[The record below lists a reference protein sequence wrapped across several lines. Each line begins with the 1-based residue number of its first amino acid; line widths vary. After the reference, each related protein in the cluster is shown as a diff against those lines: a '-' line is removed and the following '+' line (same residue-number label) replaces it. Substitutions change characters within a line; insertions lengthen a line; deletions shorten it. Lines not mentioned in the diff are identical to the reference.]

1 VNGETST
8 SEDLTI
14 LAAVE
19 ALETGTG
26 APGGVPRPD
35 EEAETLA
42 RLYNEVLGLIPYE
55 LEPVAPS
62 PAARARLMAA
72 IAGDETQPAP
82 EPPRAAAPVA
92 VPPGPVAPVRPPA
105 PPTGEMRVPPQQPQR
120 PAIAGT
126 AARRRSRWPL
136 TLAAS
141 LAVLGLALS
150 GLLFWNWQQDR
161 ETIARLNRELTEERS
176 RAAGAFAELRKMQS
190 NTLDMRQKMEL
201 VTSPTVQVSALR
213 PMGAPPLQPQAR
225 GMLFVAA
232 DHQHW
237 YLSLKGL
244 QPPQAGKVYKLWF
257 MADQGPVGVSAFPA
271 RSGVPIELSS
281 QEMPAGTR
289 AAMIT
294 LESDPL
300 APAPTGPEVL
310 RAGAVSPIG

>member
-1 VNGETST
+1 MNGETST

-19 ALETGTG
+19 SLETGTG
-26 APGGVPRPD
+26 VPGGAPRPD
-35 EEAETLA
+35 EETETLA

-62 PAARARLMAA
+62 PGVRARLMAR
-72 IAGDETQPAP
+72 IAGEDMGDETQPAPP
-82 EPPRAAAPVA
+82 EPPRAAAPAA
-92 VPPGPVAPVRPPA
+92 VPPAPVRPPA
-105 PPTGEMRVPPQQPQR
+105 PPTGEVRVQPQR

-126 AARRRSRWPL
+126 ASRRRSRWPL

-150 GLLFWNWQQDR
+150 ALLFWNWQQDR

-176 RAAGAFAELRKMQS
+176 RAAGAFAQVRKMQS
-190 NTLDMRQKMEL
+190 DTLDMRQKMEL
-201 VTSPTVQVSALR
+201 VTSPTVEVSALR
-213 PMGAPPLQPQAR
+213 PMGAPPLQPAAR
-225 GMLFVAA
+225 GLLFVAA

-244 QPPQAGKVYKLWF
+244 QPPGAGRVYKLWF
-257 MADQGPVGVSAFPA
+257 ATDQGMVGVSSFPA
-271 RSGVPIELSS
+271 RAGVPIELSS
-281 QEMPAGTR
+281 QEMPAGTK
-289 AAMIT
+289 AAMVT

-310 RAGAVSPIG
+310 RAGAVSPIS

>member
-1 VNGETST
+1 MNGETLS

-19 ALETGTG
+19 ALETGDAT
-26 APGGVPRPD
+26 PGGSPRPD
-35 EEAETLA
+35 EVAETLA

-62 PAARARLMAA
+62 PGARDRLMAA

-82 EPPRAAAPVA
+82 VEPADVAAPALAPA
-92 VPPGPVAPVRPPA
+92 VPVAPIRPPA
-105 PPTGEMRVPPQQPQR
+105 PPTGEVRVQR
-120 PAIAGT
+120 PAMV
-126 AARRRSRWPL
+126 ARRRSRWPL

-141 LAVLGLALS
+141 LAVLALGLS
-150 GLLFWNWQQDR
+150 GLLYYKWQQDH
-161 ETIARLNRELTEERS
+161 ETIARLNQELVTERS
-176 RAAGAFAELRKMQS
+176 RAAGAFAQVRKMQS
-190 NTLDMRQKMEL
+190 DSLDMRQKLAL
-201 VTSPTVQVSALR
+201 VTSPTVAVSALR
-213 PMGAPPLQPQAR
+213 PMGAPPLQPEAR
-225 GMLFVAA
+225 GVLFVAA

-237 YLSLKGL
+237 YISLKGL
-244 QPPQAGKVYKLWF
+244 QPPEAGKVYKLWF
-257 MADQGPVGVSAFPA
+257 LADQGTVGVSAFPA
-271 RSGVPIELSS
+271 RPGVPIELSS

-310 RAGAVSPIG
+310 RAGAVTPIS

>member
-1 VNGETST
+1 VNGETTT
-8 SEDLTI
+8 SEDLMI

-26 APGGVPRPD
+26 TPGGAPRPD
-35 EEAETLA
+35 EAAETLA
-42 RLYNEVLGLIPYE
+42 RLYDEVLGLIPYE
-55 LEPVAPS
+55 LEPVTPP
-62 PAARARLMAA
+62 PAVKARLLAA

-82 EPPRAAAPVA
+82 EPPRAAAP
-92 VPPGPVAPVRPPA
+92 APVPVPVMPPRQPV
-105 PPTGEMRVPPQQPQR
+105 PPTGEIRVQPQR
-120 PAIAGT
+120 PAMV
-126 AARRRSRWPL
+126 ARRRSRWPL

-141 LAVLGLALS
+141 LAVLALGLS
-150 GLLFWNWQQDR
+150 SLLAYKWQQDR
-161 ETIARLNRELTEERS
+161 ETIARLNQELTEERS
-176 RAAGAFAELRKMQS
+176 RAAGAFAQVRKMQS
-190 NTLDMRQKMEL
+190 DSLDMRQKMEL
-201 VTSPTVQVSALR
+201 VTSPTVAVSALR
-213 PMGAPPLQPQAR
+213 PMGAPPLQPAAR
-225 GMLFVAA
+225 GLLFVAA

-244 QPPQAGKVYKLWF
+244 QPPEAGKVYKLWF
-257 MADQGPVGVSAFPA
+257 MADQGMVGVSAFPA

-310 RAGAVSPIG
+310 RAGPVSPIS

>member
-1 VNGETST
+1 MNGEILT
-8 SEDLTI
+8 SEELAI

-26 APGGVPRPD
+26 TPGGATRPD

-62 PAARARLMAA
+62 PAAKVRLMAA
-72 IAGDETQPAP
+72 VAGDETQPAP
-82 EPPRAAAPVA
+82 EPPRAVAPAAVPPAPVA
-92 VPPGPVAPVRPPA
+92 PPRPPA
-105 PPTGEMRVPPQQPQR
+105 PPAGEVRVQQPPR
-120 PAIAGT
+120 PAMV
-126 AARRRSRWPL
+126 ARRRSRWPL

-150 GLLFWNWQQDR
+150 ALLLWNWQQDR

-176 RAAGAFAELRKMQS
+176 RAAGAFAQVRKMQS
-190 NTLDMRQKMEL
+190 DTLDMRQKMAL
-201 VTSPTVQVSALR
+201 VTSPTVAVSALR

-225 GMLFVAA
+225 GLLFVAE

-244 QPPQAGKVYKLWF
+244 QPPEAGKVYKLWF
-257 MADQGPVGVSAFPA
+257 VADQGMVGVSAFPA

-281 QEMPAGTR
+281 QEMPTGTK

-310 RAGAVSPIG
+310 RAGAVSPIS

>member
-1 VNGETST
+1 VNGETLS

-19 ALETGTG
+19 ALETGDAT
-26 APGGVPRPD
+26 PGGSPRPD
-35 EEAETLA
+35 EVAETLA

-62 PAARARLMAA
+62 PGARDRLMAA

-82 EPPRAAAPVA
+82 VEPADVAAPAPAPALAPA
-92 VPPGPVAPVRPPA
+92 VPVAPIRPPA
-105 PPTGEMRVPPQQPQR
+105 PPTGEVRVQR
-120 PAIAGT
+120 PAMV
-126 AARRRSRWPL
+126 ARRRSRWPL

-141 LAVLGLALS
+141 LAVLALGLS
-150 GLLFWNWQQDR
+150 GLLYYKWQQDH
-161 ETIARLNRELTEERS
+161 ETIARLNQELVTERS
-176 RAAGAFAELRKMQS
+176 RAAGAFAQVRKMQS
-190 NTLDMRQKMEL
+190 DSLDMRQKLAL
-201 VTSPTVQVSALR
+201 VTSPTVAVSALR
-213 PMGAPPLQPQAR
+213 PMGAPPLQPEAR
-225 GMLFVAA
+225 GVLFVAA

-237 YLSLKGL
+237 YISLKGL
-244 QPPQAGKVYKLWF
+244 QPPEAGKVYKLWF
-257 MADQGPVGVSAFPA
+257 LADQGTVGVSAFPA
-271 RSGVPIELSS
+271 RPGVPIELSS

-310 RAGAVSPIG
+310 RAGAVTPIS

>member
-1 VNGETST
+1 VNGETTS
-8 SEDLTI
+8 SEDLMI

-19 ALETGTG
+19 ALETGAD
-26 APGGVPRPD
+26 APGGSPRPD
-35 EEAETLA
+35 EASETLA

-55 LEPVAPS
+55 LEPIVPS
-62 PAARARLMAA
+62 TEARTRLMAA
-72 IAGDETQPAP
+72 LIIEDDKGDETRPAP
-82 EPPRAAAPVA
+82 EPALAAPV
-92 VPPGPVAPVRPPA
+92 PPA
-105 PPTGEMRVPPQQPQR
+105 PVTPLRSPAAPAGEVRVQPQR
-120 PAIAGT
+120 PALAGT
-126 AARRRSRWPL
+126 AARRRSRWLL

-141 LAVLGLALS
+141 LAVLALGLS
-150 GLLFWNWQQDR
+150 GLLFYKWQQDR
-161 ETIARLNRELTEERS
+161 ETIARLNQELKEERS
-176 RAAGAFAELRKMQS
+176 RAAGAFAEVRKMRS
-190 NTLDMRQKMEL
+190 DSLDMRQKMEL
-201 VTSPTVQVSALR
+201 VTSPTVAVSALR
-213 PMGAPPLQPQAR
+213 PMGAPPLQPGAR
-225 GMLFVAA
+225 GLLFVAA

-244 QPPQAGKVYKLWF
+244 QPPEGGKVYKLWF

-310 RAGAVSPIG
+310 RAGPVSPIS

>member
-1 VNGETST
+1 MNGETST

-19 ALETGTG
+19 ALERGID

-42 RLYNEVLGLIPYE
+42 RLYNEVLGLIPFE
-55 LEPVAPS
+55 LAPVAPS
-62 PAARARLMAA
+62 PGARTRLLAA

-82 EPPRAAAPVA
+82 EPPRAAAP
-92 VPPGPVAPVRPPA
+92 PPAPVVQAPVTPLRPPA
-105 PPTGEMRVPPQQPQR
+105 PPSQR
-120 PAIAGT
+120 PALGT

-141 LAVLGLALS
+141 VAFLALALS

-176 RAAGAFAELRKMQS
+176 RASGAFAQVRKMQS
-190 NTLDMRQKMEL
+190 DTLDMRQKMEL
-201 VTSPTVQVSALR
+201 VTSPTVQVSAMR
-213 PMGAPPLQPQAR
+213 PMGAPPLQPAAR
-225 GMLFVAA
+225 GVLFVAA

-244 QPPQAGKVYKLWF
+244 QPPEAGKVYKLWF

-271 RSGVPIELSS
+271 RSGVPIQLSS
-281 QEMPAGTR
+281 QEMPAGTK

-300 APAPTGPEVL
+300 ASTPTGPEVL
-310 RAGAVSPIG
+310 RAGAVSPIS